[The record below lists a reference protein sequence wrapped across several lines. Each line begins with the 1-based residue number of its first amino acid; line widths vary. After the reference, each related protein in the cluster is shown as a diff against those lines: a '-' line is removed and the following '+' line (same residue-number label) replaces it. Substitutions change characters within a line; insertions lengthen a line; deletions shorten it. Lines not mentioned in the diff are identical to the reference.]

1 MDDVMI
7 SVENIDKSFGGVHAL
22 KQVSMTV
29 RKGEIHCLAGENG
42 SGKST
47 LIKVISGY
55 YKPDSGVIRI
65 GDHAYASL
73 TPAESIRDG
82 VQVIYQD
89 FSLFPNLSVM
99 ENLALNSEVARGT
112 KIVSYR
118 RMRETARQAVEKIGL
133 KVDMNARVADLS
145 VADRQMIA
153 IARALVHKAKV
164 VIMDEATSSLTRKE
178 VNRLFEVIHA
188 MRDEGVAVVFVSHK
202 LDEVFEISD
211 TITIFR
217 NGRNVISCAASEMD
231 ESKFSYYM
239 TGREMKTV
247 DNEPPVG
254 DESQVVLDVKN
265 LSSQGAFENVN
276 FQLRRGE
283 ILGVAGQ
290 LGSGRTELAMALF
303 GLQPIT
309 GGAVSIHGKP
319 VRIKNVMEAQR
330 LGIAYVPEDRLTEG
344 LFMPQS
350 LTRNEIITHLK
361 AVSKKGGVLDKSK
374 ADAEMDSWI
383 QTLSVAT
390 DSRDTAAQ
398 KLSGGN
404 QQKVVLAKWLACKPD
419 ILILNGP
426 TVGVDIGAKQDI
438 YDLLC
443 HYAREG
449 MSIIIASDDIREV
462 EALCNRVIV
471 MRGGKVSRFL
481 TGDEIT
487 AASLTEAAI

>member
-1 MDDVMI
+1 MDDIII
-7 SVENIDKSFGGVHAL
+7 SVEKIDKSFGGVHAL
-22 KQVSMTV
+22 KQVSMAV
-29 RKGEIHCLAGENG
+29 RRGEIHCLAGENG

-47 LIKVISGY
+47 LIKIISGY
-55 YKPDSGVIRI
+55 YKPDSGTIHI
-65 GDHAYASL
+65 DGHPYASL
-73 TPAESIRDG
+73 NPAESIHNG

-112 KIVSYR
+112 KIVSYQ
-118 RMRETARQAVEKIGL
+118 RMRKTARQAMEKIGL
-133 KVDMNARVADLS
+133 KVDMNARAADLS

-164 VIMDEATSSLTRKE
+164 VIMDEATASLTRKE
-178 VNRLFEVIHA
+178 VNRLFQVIHA

-217 NGRNVISCAASEMD
+217 NGTNVISCAANEMD
-231 ESKFSYYM
+231 EAKFSYYM
-239 TGREMKTV
+239 TAREIKAA
-247 DNEPPVG
+247 DSKPPVG
-254 DESQVVLDVKN
+254 DKTQVVLEAKA
-265 LSSQGAFENVN
+265 LSSEGAFENVN
-276 FQLRRGE
+276 LQLRKGE
-283 ILGVAGQ
+283 ILGITGQ

-303 GLQPIT
+303 GLQSIT
-309 GGAVSIHGKP
+309 GGQVYIHKQP
-319 VRIKNVMEAQR
+319 VQIKNAMAAQR

-350 LTRNEIITHLK
+350 LTRNEVITHLK
-361 AVSKKGGVLDKSK
+361 AVSGKGGILHKHK
-374 ADAEMDSWI
+374 AAAEMDRWI
-383 QTLSVAT
+383 KTLSIAT
-390 DSRDTAAQ
+390 DSREAAAQ

-404 QQKVVLAKWLACKPD
+404 QQKVVLAKWLACQPE

-443 HYAREG
+443 RYARAG

-462 EALCNRVIV
+462 EALCSRVIV
-471 MRGGKVSRFL
+471 MKGGKVSRYM
-481 TGDEIT
+481 TGSEIT
-487 AASLTEAAI
+487 AASLTDAAV

>member
-7 SVENIDKSFGGVHAL
+7 SVQNIVKSFGGVHAL
-22 KQVSMTV
+22 KQVSMEV

-65 GDHAYASL
+65 GDRSYSSL
-73 TPAESIRDG
+73 TPAESIRLG

-99 ENLALNSEVARGT
+99 ENLALNTEVARGS

-118 RMRETARQAVEKIGL
+118 RMRETARRAVEKIGL
-133 KVDMNARVADLS
+133 RVDMNARVADLS

-153 IARALVHKAKV
+153 IARALVHQAKV
-164 VIMDEATSSLTRKE
+164 VIMDEATASLTRKE
-178 VNRLFEVIHA
+178 VNRLFSVIHA
-188 MRDEGVAVVFVSHK
+188 MRDEGVSVVFVSHK

-211 TITIFR
+211 AITIFR
-217 NGRNVISCAASEMD
+217 NGQNVVSCAASEID
-231 ESKFSYYM
+231 ENKFAFYM
-239 TGREMKTV
+239 TGRQMKAV
-247 DNEPPVG
+247 QNVPPVG
-254 DESQVVLDVKN
+254 DEGHTVLEARG
-265 LSSQGAFENVN
+265 LSSAGAFEGVD
-276 FQLRRGE
+276 FQLRKGE
-283 ILGVAGQ
+283 ILGIAGQ

-303 GLQPIT
+303 GLAPIT
-309 GGAVSIHGKP
+309 AGELYVRGKRVSIP
-319 VRIKNVMEAQR
+319 SVAAAQK

-361 AVSKKGGVLDKSK
+361 AVSGRAGILNRRK
-374 ADAEMDSWI
+374 AGEEMDEWI
-383 QTLSVAT
+383 RTLSIVT
-390 DSRDTAAQ
+390 DSRDAAAQ

-404 QQKVVLAKWLACKPD
+404 QQKVVLAKWLACDPD
-419 ILILNGP
+419 ILVLNGP

-443 HYAREG
+443 RYAREG

-462 EALCNRVIV
+462 EALCNRVLV
-471 MRGGKVSRFL
+471 LKGGKVSKFL
-481 TGDEIT
+481 CGAEIT
-487 AASLTEAAI
+487 EQSLTDAAI